1 MLSVLYTYIVCLIS
15 KLASSLPSYMCM
27 YMHVQRDHDCIIHP
41 RLTVCYWG
49 CPTLAIHVVQ
59 HKCWNRWSGK
69 INVFIWS
76 ALCFQHHLENVI
88 VVQSP
93 AKYGNKKA
101 AVLVL
106 SICSTT
112 CWAFVMDY
120 LQQQCNHCL
129 YSDNSNV
136 RDCNLL

>member
-15 KLASSLPSYMCM
+15 KLLPSYMCM

-59 HKCWNRWSGK
+59 PPG
-69 INVFIWS
+69 NVFIWS